1 MPETNEK
8 KRGRPTKE
16 KEEVI
21 DDVADKGGEPA
32 AKRGRGRPK
41 GTGKAKTP
49 VDPNAPKRP
58 RGRPKG
64 ASKPKA
70 ASPKKRGPP
79 KKAAE

>member
-8 KRGRPTKE
+8 KRGRPAKE
-16 KEEVI
+16 KDEAVE
-21 DDVADKGGEPA
+21 DVAEKSGEPA

-41 GTGKAKTP
+41 GTGKAKAP

-64 ASKPKA
+64 SAKA
-70 ASPKKRGPP
+70 KTASPKKRGPP